1 MDEFERMDLSQ
12 KEIFDYIM
20 KKDNRQIS
28 YHEVHA
34 AFPDCDHVLAMML
47 IDEILEI
54 KEVDDELV
62 YIISVDNING
72 VC

>member
-1 MDEFERMDLSQ
+1 MTGVQTCALP
-12 KEIFDYIM
+12 IY
-20 KKDNRQIS
+20 
-28 YHEVHA
+28 A
-34 AFPDCDHVLAMML
+34 AFPDCDHALALML

-54 KEVDDELV
+54 REVDDELV